1 MNPDDRDV
9 EILEG
14 RVRRSL
20 ATLDRVAVPALAS
33 IEMRRPIAASPLMR
47 GAAILATAAVTIV
60 VGLAIGDRLNALRG
74 DQAAS
79 ERTAPAVPSAGYG
92 FFEVLP
98 SATDPGNGT
107 ASGVALMDELG
118 RQLMPAIDGL
128 IQAKTSPDGRY
139 VALWLSGPQGFELR
153 VLDGIKRSLGPAIF
167 STTERFTRV
176 NEAMEWASDSS
187 AVLVSTTADDTAN
200 SAGAIRANLRAID
213 RSTGTVRSL
222 VTYSA
227 FTFEPLG
234 WDRVKGSV
242 LARATTASSG
252 GKSLYL
258 HVSDDG
264 SGATSVQEV
273 DDTPVIAN
281 DAATYVV
288 SSPTCI
294 LSSCR
299 RFIIHEAST
308 YSVVAQ
314 IDLGSRGDP
323 LTNTSANW
331 AVLFRPRS
339 SDVLVYFSR
348 TGKTGVFGIELYPDG
363 GRGARRD
370 LGDLTVAARSDGTI
384 TSPNAYFRA
393 DGSAVFY
400 LHSIEPS
407 GKSWSG
413 DVIDL
418 ATGTHRP
425 ASAGAIR
432 ATLLV
437 DVAAAGGNPGP
448 TPAEVRACAQASA
461 VYGGTL
467 VGAFTLTA
475 GDLALQDETRN
486 GPNGP
491 RPSRSRFR
499 DYVADTPIILCYFD
513 GTIAAPGG
521 PPPIPPATFRPYDRF
536 VIAIDPSDR
545 VNLLVAGHRDQI
557 AVAPRMP

>member
-1 MNPDDRDV
+1 MSLDDQEV
-9 EILEG
+9 EVLEG
-14 RVRRSL
+14 RMRRSL
-20 ATLDRVAVPALAS
+20 ATLDRVAVPALSS
-33 IEMRRPIAASPLMR
+33 IERRRPSAASPLMR
-47 GAAILATAAVTIV
+47 GAAILATAAVMIV
-60 VGLAIGDRLNALRG
+60 VGLAIGDRLSALRG
-74 DQAAS
+74 DRAAS
-79 ERTAPAVPSAGYG
+79 ERTAPAVPSVGYG

-98 SATDPGNGT
+98 SATNPGNGT
-107 ASGVALMDELG
+107 ASGVALIDELG
-118 RQLMPAIDGL
+118 RQLMPAVDGL

-153 VLDGIKRSLGPAIF
+153 VLDGVSRSLGPAIF
-167 STTERFTRV
+167 TTTERFTRV
-176 NEAMEWASDSS
+176 NEAMVWASDSS

-200 SAGAIRANLRAID
+200 TAGTIRANLRAID

-222 VTYSA
+222 LTYSA

-234 WDRVKGSV
+234 WDRVKGAV
-242 LARATTASSG
+242 LASAHTASSG
-252 GKSLYL
+252 GKTLYL
-258 HVSDDG
+258 RVSDDG

-273 DDTPVIAN
+273 DDAPVIAN
-281 DAATYVV
+281 DAATYVA
-288 SSPTCI
+288 SFPTCI
-294 LSSCR
+294 PGPCR

-323 LTNTSANW
+323 LTTTSANW

-348 TGKTGVFGIELYPDG
+348 TGKKGVFGIELYSNG

-370 LGDLTVAARSDGTI
+370 LGDLTVAPRSDGTI

-400 LHSIEPS
+400 VDPNDSS

-418 ATGTHRP
+418 ATGAHLP
-425 ASAGAIR
+425 ASVGLIR
-432 ATLLV
+432 ATVLV
-437 DVAAAGGNPGP
+437 DAAASGGSPGP
-448 TPAEVRACAQASA
+448 TPTEVTACAQASA

-486 GPNGP
+486 GPVGP
-491 RPSRSRFR
+491 RPLRSAFR
-499 DYVADTPIILCYFD
+499 DYPADTPIVLCYFD
-513 GTIAAPGG
+513 GPIAAPGG

-536 VIAIDPSDR
+536 VVAVDPSDR
-545 VNLLVAGHRDQI
+545 VNLLVAGHRDRI

>member
-1 MNPDDRDV
+1 MSLDDREV

-14 RVRRSL
+14 RLRRSL
-20 ATLDRVAVPALAS
+20 ATLDRVTVPALSS
-33 IEMRRPIAASPLMR
+33 IERRRPSAASPLMR
-47 GAAILATAAVTIV
+47 GAAILATAAVMIV

-74 DQAAS
+74 DRAAS
-79 ERTAPAVPSAGYG
+79 ERTAPAVPSVGYG
-92 FFEVLP
+92 FFEVMP

-107 ASGVALMDELG
+107 ASGVALFDELG
-118 RQLMPAIDGL
+118 RQLMPAVDGL

-139 VALWLSGPQGFELR
+139 VAVWLSGPQGFELR
-153 VLDGIKRSLGPAIF
+153 VLDGINRSLGPAIF

-176 NEAMEWASDSS
+176 NEAMVWASDSS
-187 AVLVSTTADDTAN
+187 AIVVSTTADDTAN
-200 SAGAIRANLRAID
+200 TAGTIRANLRAID

-222 VTYSA
+222 LTYGA

-242 LARATTASSG
+242 LARANTASSG

-258 HVSDDG
+258 RVSDDG

-273 DDTPVIAN
+273 DDMPVIAN
-281 DAATYVV
+281 DAATYVA
-288 SSPTCI
+288 SFPTCI
-294 LSSCR
+294 PGPCR

-348 TGKTGVFGIELYPDG
+348 TGKKGVFGIELYPNG

-370 LGDLTVAARSDGTI
+370 LGDLTVAPRGDGTI

-400 LHSIEPS
+400 VDPNDAS

-418 ATGTHRP
+418 ATGTHLP
-425 ASAGAIR
+425 ASVGLIR
-432 ATLLV
+432 ATVLV
-437 DVAAAGGNPGP
+437 DAAASGGSPGP
-448 TPAEVRACAQASA
+448 TPTEVMACAQASA

-475 GDLALQDETRN
+475 GDLALQDETRS

-491 RPSRSRFR
+491 RPLRSRFR
-499 DYVADTPIILCYFD
+499 DYPADTPIVLCYFD
-513 GTIAAPGG
+513 GPIAAPG

-536 VIAIDPSDR
+536 VVAVDPSDR
-545 VNLLVAGHRDQI
+545 VNLLVAGHRDRI

>member
-1 MNPDDRDV
+1 MSLDDQEV
-9 EILEG
+9 EVLEG

-20 ATLDRVAVPALAS
+20 ATLDRITVPALSS
-33 IEMRRPIAASPLMR
+33 IERRRPSAANPLMR
-47 GAAILATAAVTIV
+47 GAAILATAAVMIV
-60 VGLAIGDRLNALRG
+60 VGLAIGDRLNALRS
-74 DQAAS
+74 DRASS
-79 ERTAPAVPSAGYG
+79 ERTAPAVPSVGYG
-92 FFEVLP
+92 FFEAMP
-98 SATDPGNGT
+98 GTTDPGNGT
-107 ASGVALMDELG
+107 ASGVALIDELG

-153 VLDGIKRSLGPAIF
+153 ILDGINRSLGPAIF

-176 NEAMEWASDSS
+176 NEAMVWASDSS

-200 SAGAIRANLRAID
+200 TAANIRANLRAID
-213 RSTGTVRSL
+213 RSTGAAQSF

-227 FTFEPLG
+227 FTFQPLG
-234 WDRVKGSV
+234 WDRAKGTV
-242 LARATTASSG
+242 LARAVTTPSG
-252 GKSLYL
+252 GIQFL
-258 HVSDDG
+258 HVSDNG
-264 SGATSVQEV
+264 SGVTSVQAV
-273 DDTPVIAN
+273 DDMPVVAN
-281 DAATYVV
+281 DAATYVA
-288 SSPTCI
+288 SFPTCI
-294 LSSCR
+294 PGPCR

-323 LTNTSANW
+323 LTTTSANW

-348 TGKTGVFGIELYPDG
+348 TGKKGVFGIELYPDG
-363 GRGARRD
+363 GRSTRRD
-370 LGDLTVAARSDGTI
+370 LGDLTVAPGSDGTI
-384 TSPNAYFRA
+384 ISPNAYFRA

-400 LHSIEPS
+400 LHPDDRT

-432 ATLLV
+432 ATVLV
-437 DVAAAGGNPGP
+437 DVVASGGSPGP
-448 TPAEVRACAQASA
+448 TPTEVAACAQASA

-486 GPNGP
+486 GPDGP
-491 RPSRSRFR
+491 RPLRSAFR
-499 DYVADTPIILCYFD
+499 DYPADTPIVLCYFD
-513 GTIAAPGG
+513 GPIAAPGG

-536 VIAIDPSDR
+536 AVAVDPSDR
-545 VNLLVAGHRDQI
+545 INLLVAGHRDRI

>member
-1 MNPDDRDV
+1 MSLDDREV

-20 ATLDRVAVPALAS
+20 ATLDRVTVPALSS
-33 IEMRRPIAASPLMR
+33 IERRRPSAASPLMR
-47 GAAILATAAVTIV
+47 GAAILATAALMIV

-74 DQAAS
+74 DRAAS
-79 ERTAPAVPSAGYG
+79 ERTAPAVPSVGYG
-92 FFEVLP
+92 FFEVMP

-118 RQLMPAIDGL
+118 RQLMPAVDGL

-153 VLDGIKRSLGPAIF
+153 VLDGVSRSLGPAIF

-176 NEAMEWASDSS
+176 NEAVVWASDSS
-187 AVLVSTTADDTAN
+187 AILVSTTADDTAN
-200 SAGAIRANLRAID
+200 AAGTIRANLRAID

-222 VTYSA
+222 VTYGA

-234 WDRVKGSV
+234 WDRVKGEV
-242 LARATTASSG
+242 LASATTASSG

-258 HVSDDG
+258 RVSDDG
-264 SGATSVQEV
+264 SGATSVREV

-281 DAATYVV
+281 DAATYVA
-288 SSPTCI
+288 SFPTCTPGP
-294 LSSCR
+294 CR

-323 LTNTSANW
+323 LTTTSANW

-348 TGKTGVFGIELYPDG
+348 TGKKGVFGIELYPNG

-370 LGDLTVAARSDGTI
+370 LGDLTVAPRSDGTI

-393 DGSAVFY
+393 DGSTVFY
-400 LHSIEPS
+400 LHPNDPS
-407 GKSWSG
+407 GKTWSG

-418 ATGTHRP
+418 ATGTHRA
-425 ASAGAIR
+425 ASAGGIR
-432 ATLLV
+432 ATVLV
-437 DVAAAGGNPGP
+437 DVAASGGNPGP
-448 TPAEVRACAQASA
+448 TPAEVTACAQASA

-491 RPSRSRFR
+491 RPLRSRFR
-499 DYVADTPIILCYFD
+499 DYPADTPIVLCYFD
-513 GTIAAPGG
+513 GPIAAPGG
-521 PPPIPPATFRPYDRF
+521 PAIPSATFRPYDRF
-536 VIAIDPSDR
+536 VVAVDPSDR
-545 VNLLVAGHRDQI
+545 VNLLVAGHRDRI

>member
-1 MNPDDRDV
+1 MSLDDREV

-20 ATLDRVAVPALAS
+20 ATLDRVTVPALSS
-33 IEMRRPIAASPLMR
+33 IQRRRPIAASPLMR
-47 GAAILATAAVTIV
+47 GVAILATAAVTIM

-74 DQAAS
+74 DRAAS
-79 ERTAPAVPSAGYG
+79 ERTAPAVPSVGYG
-92 FFEVLP
+92 FFEAMP

-107 ASGVALMDELG
+107 TSGVALFDELG
-118 RQLMPAIDGL
+118 RQLMPAVDGL

-139 VALWLSGPQGFELR
+139 VAVWLSGPQGFELR
-153 VLDGIKRSLGPAIF
+153 VLDGINRSLGPTIF

-176 NEAMEWASDSS
+176 NEAMVWASDSS

-200 SAGAIRANLRAID
+200 TAGILRANLRAID

-234 WDRVKGSV
+234 WDRAKGTA
-242 LARATTASSG
+242 LARAVTTANG
-252 GKSLYL
+252 GIQYL
-258 HVSDDG
+258 HVADDG
-264 SGATSVQEV
+264 RGVTSTQNV
-273 DDTPVIAN
+273 DDMPVVAN
-281 DAATYVV
+281 DAATYVA
-288 SSPTCI
+288 SFPTCI
-294 LSSCR
+294 PVPCR

-323 LTNTSANW
+323 LTTTSANW

-348 TGKTGVFGIELYPDG
+348 TGKKGVFGIEFYPDA
-363 GRGARRD
+363 GRGPRRD
-370 LGDLTVAARSDGTI
+370 LGDLTVAPRSDGTI

-400 LHSIEPS
+400 LDPNDPS
-407 GKSWSG
+407 GKSWYG

-418 ATGTHRP
+418 ATGRHLP
-425 ASAGAIR
+425 ASAGLIR
-432 ATLLV
+432 ATVLV
-437 DVAAAGGNPGP
+437 DVAAAGGSPGP
-448 TPAEVRACAQASA
+448 TPPEVTACAQGSA

-491 RPSRSRFR
+491 RPLRSRFR
-499 DYVADTPIILCYFD
+499 DYPADTPIVLCYFD
-513 GTIAAPGG
+513 GPIAAPGG
-521 PPPIPPATFRPYDRF
+521 PAIPSATFRPYDRF
-536 VIAIDPSDR
+536 VVAVDPSNR
-545 VNLLVAGHRDQI
+545 VNLLVAGHHDQI

>member
-1 MNPDDRDV
+1 MV
-9 EILEG
+9 
-14 RVRRSL
+14 
-20 ATLDRVAVPALAS
+20 
-33 IEMRRPIAASPLMR
+33 
-47 GAAILATAAVTIV
+47 
-60 VGLAIGDRLNALRG
+60 
-74 DQAAS
+74 
-79 ERTAPAVPSAGYG
+79 
-92 FFEVLP
+92 
-98 SATDPGNGT
+98 
-107 ASGVALMDELG
+107 
-118 RQLMPAIDGL
+118 
-128 IQAKTSPDGRY
+128 
-139 VALWLSGPQGFELR
+139 
-153 VLDGIKRSLGPAIF
+153 
-167 STTERFTRV
+167 
-176 NEAMEWASDSS
+176 WASDSS

-222 VTYSA
+222 VTYGA

-234 WDRVKGSV
+234 WDRVKASV

-281 DAATYVV
+281 DAATYVA

-348 TGKTGVFGIELYPDG
+348 TGKKGVFGIELYPDG

-370 LGDLTVAARSDGTI
+370 LGDLTVAPRSDGTI

-400 LHSIEPS
+400 VHPNDSS

-413 DVIDL
+413 DVIDP
-418 ATGTHRP
+418 ATGTHLP
-425 ASAGAIR
+425 ANAGAIR
-432 ATLLV
+432 ATVLV
-437 DVAAAGGNPGP
+437 DAAASGGSPGP
-448 TPAEVRACAQASA
+448 TPTEVTACAHASA

-467 VGAFTLTA
+467 VGAFTVTA

-486 GPNGP
+486 GPSGP
-491 RPSRSRFR
+491 RLPRSAFR
-499 DYVADTPIILCYFD
+499 DYLADTPIVLCYFD
-513 GTIAAPGG
+513 GPIAAPGG
-521 PPPIPPATFRPYDRF
+521 PPPISPATFRPYDRF
-536 VIAIDPSDR
+536 GVAVDPSDR
-545 VNLLVAGHRDQI
+545 IRLLVAGHRDQI

>member
-1 MNPDDRDV
+1 MNLDDREV

-20 ATLDRVAVPALAS
+20 ATLDRVTVPTLSS
-33 IEMRRPIAASPLMR
+33 IERRRPIAASPLMR
-47 GAAILATAAVTIV
+47 GAAILATAALMIV
-60 VGLAIGDRLNALRG
+60 VGLAIGDRLNALHADR
-74 DQAAS
+74 AAS
-79 ERTAPAVPSAGYG
+79 ERRAPAVPSVGYG
-92 FFEVLP
+92 FFEALP

-107 ASGVALMDELG
+107 AAGVALIDELG
-118 RQLMPAIDGL
+118 RQLMPAVDGL

-153 VLDGIKRSLGPAIF
+153 VLDGVNRSLGPAIF

-176 NEAMEWASDSS
+176 NETMVWASDSS

-200 SAGAIRANLRAID
+200 SAGTIRANLRAID
-213 RSTGTVRSL
+213 RSTGSVRPLLS
-222 VTYSA
+222 YSA

-234 WDRVKGSV
+234 WDRAKGTV
-242 LARATTASSG
+242 LARAVTTASG
-252 GKSLYL
+252 GIQYL
-258 HVSDDG
+258 HVADDG
-264 SGATSVQEV
+264 RGVTSTQNV
-273 DDTPVIAN
+273 DDMPVIAN
-281 DAATYVV
+281 DAATYVASV
-288 SSPTCI
+288 PACI
-294 LSSCR
+294 PGPCH
-299 RFIIHEAST
+299 RFVIHEAST

-314 IDLGSRGDP
+314 IDLGSRGGP
-323 LTNTSANW
+323 LTTTSANW

-348 TGKTGVFGIELYPDG
+348 TGKKGVFGIELYPDG

-370 LGDLTVAARSDGTI
+370 LGDLTVAPRSDGTI

-400 LHSIEPS
+400 LDPNDPS

-413 DVIDL
+413 YVIDL
-418 ATGTHRP
+418 ATGTHLP
-425 ASAGAIR
+425 ASAGFVR
-432 ATLLV
+432 ATVLV
-437 DVAAAGGNPGP
+437 DAAASGGSPGP
-448 TPAEVRACAQASA
+448 TPTEVTACAQASA
-461 VYGGTL
+461 YGGTL

-491 RPSRSRFR
+491 RPVRSRFR
-499 DYVADTPIILCYFD
+499 DYAADTPIVLCYFD
-513 GTIAAPGG
+513 GPIAAPGG
-521 PPPIPPATFRPYDRF
+521 PAPIPPATFRPYDRF
-536 VIAIDPSDR
+536 VVAVDPSDR
-545 VNLLVAGHRDQI
+545 VNLLVAGHRDRI